1 MSCLS
6 CRNKSSCSKIAMRLT
21 VLRPDE
27 VVRAISCEPPVATT
41 TTQVVIPLQDG
52 KVLECPDLQDITKE
66 ADSKLNVTW
75 LHVIPSS
82 SVIQRTMKAPSCR
95 EHSG

>member
-1 MSCLS
+1 MSFLC

-41 TTQVVIPLQDG
+41 TTQVTIPLQSG
-52 KVLECPDLQDITKE
+52 EVLDCPDVTKV
-66 ADSKLNVTW
+66 ADSKPNVTW
-75 LHVIPSS
+75 LYMKPSS
-82 SVIQRTMKAPSCR
+82 SVIQSTMKAPSCR
-95 EHSG
+95 EHPD